1 MTNHITR
8 AQLRETNQRPL
19 FTARFWADIAE
30 RVITSAAGGALAVVT
45 LDGFN
50 LIAGDTPMA
59 IAIGAG
65 TAALISLFKGV
76 AAAGGGTGSASLVPS
91 V

>member
-1 MTNHITR
+1 MSNITR
-8 AQLRETNQRPL
+8 TQRPL
-19 FTARFWADIAE
+19 FTALFWADLAE

-50 LIAGDTPMA
+50 LIAGDSLVA
-59 IAIGAG
+59 AAIGAG
-65 TAALISLFKGV
+65 TAAAISLLKGI
-76 AAAGGGTGSASLVPS
+76 AAAGGGNGSASLVPS